1 MATVEATLIT
11 AEEFLALPDN
21 GQPCELVKGR
31 VVYMNPPGVRH
42 GGVCV
47 NTCYLVR
54 SFLDIHDLGRLASND
69 SGVITERD
77 PDTVRGADVAFYS
90 YNRLPKDRPLPAGYA
105 DVSPEIVFEVL
116 SPSES
121 WKRALR
127 KVAEY
132 LEAGVLVVCVVSPE
146 DRSVTLF
153 YPDRDSVKLTGEQEL
168 TFPDILPGFSE
179 PISRFW
185 A

>member
-1 MATVEATLIT
+1 MATVEAPLLT
-11 AEEFLALPDN
+11 ADEFLALPDN

-31 VVYMNPPGVRH
+31 VVYMNPPGMRH
-42 GGVCV
+42 GTVCV
-47 NTCYLVR
+47 NVCYVVR
-54 SFLDIHDLGRLASND
+54 SFLDVHDLGRLASND
-69 SGVITERD
+69 SGVITERE

-90 YNRLPKDRPLPAGYA
+90 YARLPKDQPPPIGYA
-105 DVSPEIVFEVL
+105 DVTPEIVFEIL
-116 SPSES
+116 SPSDS
-121 WKRALR
+121 WKRVLR

-132 LEAGVLVVCVVSPE
+132 LEAGVLVVCVVSPPE
-146 DRSVTLF
+146 RTVTLF
-153 YPDRDSVKLTGEQEL
+153 FPDRPSVKLTGEQEL